1 MKETLDEPAIKTIED
16 LIRDQMVEKEALI
29 RLMIKKGIITHEEF
43 REEVD
48 ILTRR
53 MREQG
58 K

>member
-16 LIRDQMVEKEALI
+16 LIRSQMVEKEALI
-29 RLMIKKGIITHEEF
+29 RLMIKKGIITHEEL